1 MTRIFQHGVVM
12 VVAVLLT
19 AVTFAKVVTVSVD
32 PPAPAPV
39 VQII

>member
-1 MTRIFQHGVVM
+1 MSRLFQHTATL

-19 AVTFAKVVTVSVD
+19 AVTFDKVVTVSVD
-32 PPAPAPV
+32 AAPPAPV